1 MNNIERYD
9 DTIKYAIMNI
19 VDAVNKIES
28 MKTNEYLA
36 MHPYAITHSQD
47 GYYRTYLP
55 GEKGKRRQIKKKARD
70 DLEKTV
76 IDYWMKH
83 SKLSFKERFEIWTER
98 QKLNGVSDNTLYR
111 YKTEYARFLK
121 GHDIENRD
129 IRTIDEEYLELYF
142 NKILEENSVRYQT
155 LKELLGYF
163 RGTFDKSIRDGI
175 IENNPCSKIDYPL
188 LKSKCSQPII
198 KTAEERTFSQIE
210 KNKLMNSLKEKL
222 KKYPDDVRPYAIEL
236 ALYTGMRVG
245 ELSGLMWEDI
255 DETRQCI
262 NIQHSEKY
270 NPLKKT
276 FFVSTPKNGKT
287 RVFPLTAEIA
297 ALLKNV
303 REVES
308 KYGYLTEFV
317 FSGPNGRIHKMNIS
331 RYMIARTSGDG
342 FTNPKSIHT
351 ARRTLNS
358 ELIASGAP
366 RAMCCALIG
375 NTELVNETFYTYD
388 VSTKDY
394 KLEMVSKINQRT
406 INNNDNTD
414 VEKLSSNQE

>member
-1 MNNIERYD
+1 MFLAAVSRGKSDWGSGFPLFAFVVTDMNTWY
-9 DTIKYAIMNI
+9 
-19 VDAVNKIES
+19 
-28 MKTNEYLA
+28 
-36 MHPYAITHSQD
+36 
-47 GYYRTYLP
+47 
-55 GEKGKRRQIKKKARD
+55 
-70 DLEKTV
+70 
-76 IDYWMKH
+76 
-83 SKLSFKERFEIWTER
+83 
-98 QKLNGVSDNTLYR
+98 
-111 YKTEYARFLK
+111 
-121 GHDIENRD
+121 
-129 IRTIDEEYLELYF
+129 
-142 NKILEENSVRYQT
+142 
-155 LKELLGYF
+155 
-163 RGTFDKSIRDGI
+163 
-175 IENNPCSKIDYPL
+175 
-188 LKSKCSQPII
+188 
-198 KTAEERTFSQIE
+198 
-210 KNKLMNSLKEKL
+210 KL

-270 NPLKKT
+270 NALKKT

-317 FSGPNGRIHKMNIS
+317 FSGPNGRIHKMDIS

>member
-1 MNNIERYD
+1 M
-9 DTIKYAIMNI
+9 
-19 VDAVNKIES
+19 
-28 MKTNEYLA
+28 
-36 MHPYAITHSQD
+36 
-47 GYYRTYLP
+47 
-55 GEKGKRRQIKKKARD
+55 
-70 DLEKTV
+70 
-76 IDYWMKH
+76 
-83 SKLSFKERFEIWTER
+83 
-98 QKLNGVSDNTLYR
+98 
-111 YKTEYARFLK
+111 
-121 GHDIENRD
+121 
-129 IRTIDEEYLELYF
+129 
-142 NKILEENSVRYQT
+142 
-155 LKELLGYF
+155 
-163 RGTFDKSIRDGI
+163 
-175 IENNPCSKIDYPL
+175 
-188 LKSKCSQPII
+188 KSKCRQPII

-270 NPLKKT
+270 NALKKT

-317 FSGPNGRIHKMNIS
+317 FSGPNGRIHKMDIS

>member
-1 MNNIERYD
+1 MNFFLLRVPLIETGD
-9 DTIKYAIMNI
+9 DLRAPTAYTLDNL
-19 VDAVNKIES
+19 VTAVCRGVGEK
-28 MKTNEYLA
+28 K
-36 MHPYAITHSQD
+36 PTHSQD

-83 SKLSFKERFEIWTER
+83 SKLSFKERFKIWAER
-98 QKLNGVSDNTLYR
+98 QKLKGVSDNTLYR
-111 YKTEYARFLK
+111 YKTDYARFLK

-142 NKILEENSVRYQT
+142 NKILEENSVLYQT

-188 LKSKCSQPII
+188 LKSKCRQPII

-210 KNKLMNSLKEKL
+210 KNRLMNSLKEKL
-222 KKYPDDVRPYAIEL
+222 KKHPDDVRPYAIEL

-262 NIQHSEKY
+262 IIQHSEKY
-270 NPLKKT
+270 NALKKT
-276 FFVSTPKNGKT
+276 FFVSTPKSGKT

-317 FSGPNGRIHKMNIS
+317 FSGPNGRIHKTNIS
-331 RYMIARTSGDG
+331 SYMIARTSGDG
-342 FTNPKSIHT
+342 FTNQKSIHT

-388 VSTKDY
+388 VSTKNY

-406 INNNDNTD
+406 INNNDNID

>member
-1 MNNIERYD
+1 
-9 DTIKYAIMNI
+9 
-19 VDAVNKIES
+19 
-28 MKTNEYLA
+28 
-36 MHPYAITHSQD
+36 
-47 GYYRTYLP
+47 
-55 GEKGKRRQIKKKARD
+55 
-70 DLEKTV
+70 
-76 IDYWMKH
+76 MKH
-83 SKLSFKERFEIWTER
+83 SKLSFKERFKIWAER
-98 QKLNGVSDNTLYR
+98 QKLKGVSDNTLYR
-111 YKTEYARFLK
+111 YKTDYARFLK

-142 NKILEENSVRYQT
+142 NKILEENSVLYQT

-188 LKSKCSQPII
+188 LKSKCRQPII

-210 KNKLMNSLKEKL
+210 KNRLMNSLKEKL
-222 KKYPDDVRPYAIEL
+222 KKHPDDVRPYAIEL

-262 NIQHSEKY
+262 IIQHSEKY
-270 NPLKKT
+270 NALKKT
-276 FFVSTPKNGKT
+276 FFVSTPKSGKT

-317 FSGPNGRIHKMNIS
+317 FSGPNGRIHKTNIS
-331 RYMIARTSGDG
+331 SYMIARTSGDG
-342 FTNPKSIHT
+342 FTNQKSIHT

-388 VSTKDY
+388 VSTKNY
-394 KLEMVSKINQRT
+394 KLEMVSKINQQT
-406 INNNDNTD
+406 INNNDNID

>member
-83 SKLSFKERFEIWTER
+83 SKLSFKERFKIWAER
-98 QKLNGVSDNTLYR
+98 QKLKGVSDNTLYR
-111 YKTEYARFLK
+111 YKTDYARFLK

-142 NKILEENSVRYQT
+142 NKILEENSVLYQT

-188 LKSKCSQPII
+188 LKSKCRQPII

-210 KNKLMNSLKEKL
+210 KNRLMNSLKEKL
-222 KKYPDDVRPYAIEL
+222 KKHPDDVRPYAIEL

-262 NIQHSEKY
+262 IIQHSEKY
-270 NPLKKT
+270 KN
-276 FFVSTPKNGKT
+276 FF
-287 RVFPLTAEIA
+287 R
-297 ALLKNV
+297 
-303 REVES
+303 
-308 KYGYLTEFV
+308 
-317 FSGPNGRIHKMNIS
+317 
-331 RYMIARTSGDG
+331 
-342 FTNPKSIHT
+342 
-351 ARRTLNS
+351 LNS
-358 ELIASGAP
+358 
-366 RAMCCALIG
+366 
-375 NTELVNETFYTYD
+375 
-388 VSTKDY
+388 
-394 KLEMVSKINQRT
+394 
-406 INNNDNTD
+406 
-414 VEKLSSNQE
+414 